1 MERSLSLRQPP
12 PGSAFARD
20 TARSRS
26 LGRGVKG
33 LASVLG
39 IQEHLVEVLGNSVE
53 VFGFRWRSQLSSSG
67 LFVFLFLN
75 IFLGRN
81 HGSRATNTF
90 ASLSFYSAPLPILK
104 MLSPLSKVQE
114 HEGEREHVCFLLPD
128 NSKALP
134 GTRSYCIAC
143 TPLNPNNCF
152 ALLLM
157 LTLYNHSQ
165 TVPSIPFSSRRRALE
180 RLSRNGL
187 LTGCTDHPLARVR
200 LRSHL
205 CLLAG
210 EHTYGDEE
218 TDGNRTFSEVTI
230 LTFINT

>member
-1 MERSLSLRQPP
+1 M
-12 PGSAFARD
+12 
-20 TARSRS
+20 
-26 LGRGVKG
+26 
-33 LASVLG
+33 
-39 IQEHLVEVLGNSVE
+39 EVLGNSVE

-67 LFVFLFLN
+67 LYVFLFLN

-90 ASLSFYSAPLPILK
+90 ASLSFYSAPLPILTNLLYLK
-104 MLSPLSKVQE
+104 SKNTKVR
-114 HEGEREHVCFLLPD
+114 GSTFASCFQIIAA
-128 NSKALP
+128 SLP
-134 GTRSYCIAC
+134 GTKSYCFAC

-165 TVPSIPFSSRRRALE
+165 TVRSSPFSSRRRALE

-187 LTGCTDHPLARVR
+187 LTGCTHHPAKVR

-218 TDGNRTFSEVTI
+218 TDGNRTFSEVTQSFSSQASFSHFHFH
-230 LTFINT
+230 LTFTFSSFASRARVIQAVPRIQSQRSAPRRRKRG